1 MALFGRSWAKIRAT
15 PPPSPPPLQTGS
27 KTSILTSC
35 NRFGPPE
42 CSSLRGEANKHYW
55 PQKGAFLAIRARKR
69 PAEQPNR
76 HLPETQRYPELP
88 QDLGNIWFHWIRFVW
103 GQKSALYG
111 RSVEK
116 KNVFWAKNAVFCE
129 ESRGIFSTKCANQ
142 IHYIVIKQNS
152 QIRQYMVSFWVT
164 TFNTVEDI
172 NGYFLHCSRN

>member
-1 MALFGRSWAKIRAT
+1 MPFGCLA
-15 PPPSPPPLQTGS
+15 
-27 KTSILTSC
+27 
-35 NRFGPPE
+35 PE

-88 QDLGNIWFHWIRFVW
+88 QNLGNIWFHWIRFVW

-116 KNVFWAKNAVFCE
+116 KTKKKLIFGPKMQFFVKNPGGFFQPNVPIRYIILLSNRIHRYDNIWFPFGSQHLTQLRTLMA
-129 ESRGIFSTKCANQ
+129 IFYTAQ
-142 IHYIVIKQNS
+142 
-152 QIRQYMVSFWVT
+152 
-164 TFNTVEDI
+164 EI
-172 NGYFLHCSRN
+172 NVNFPFLE